1 MKERIAIVSGI
12 RTPMQKMGTGLADL
26 EADDLCAIPVRELMQ
41 RSPIND
47 DDISE
52 VIIGNCAQ
60 PAHAANVARVIALKA
75 GLNKRIPAVTVHRN
89 CASGM
94 ESITTAAQRLL
105 LDDNAVAMLAGGVES
120 MSNIPFLFSRKG
132 KNWFS
137 QLQGARSLG
146 QRLAV
151 LSKFRLGLFKP
162 EIGLVKGLTDPVC
175 NMLMGMTA
183 ENLAREFGI
192 TREEQDQFALDS
204 HLKALAAT
212 ESGRFKDEMMTVMA
226 GGKSAKAIDVD
237 NGPRKGQT
245 IEALAK
251 LKPYFDRKTGTVTV
265 GTSSQVTDG
274 AAAVTLMT
282 ESKAKALGITP
293 LGYLR
298 AFAYAG
304 CDPHRMGLGPTFAIE
319 RLCRESGFDLQSAD
333 VVEINEAF
341 AAQVIANVKA
351 MNSKSFFES
360 EFGHS
365 NVIGDLDPAKLNI
378 NGGAIAL
385 GHPLGMSGTRLV
397 LTALYQLK
405 REQKQTALA
414 TLCIGGGQGA
424 ALWLEAQ

>member
-1 MKERIAIVSGI
+1 MKERLAIVSGL
-12 RTPMQKMGTGLADL
+12 RTPMQKMGTGLAHLD
-26 EADDLCAIPVRELMQ
+26 ADELGAAVLRELMQ
-41 RSPIND
+41 VSDIDAADIN
-47 DDISE
+47 E

-75 GLNKRIPAVTVHRN
+75 GLPKQIPAVTVHRN

-105 LDDNAVAMLAGGVES
+105 LDDDAVAMVAGGVES
-120 MSNIPFLFSRKG
+120 MSNIPFLFSKQG
-132 KNWFS
+132 KAWFS
-137 QLQGARSLG
+137 QLQGARTVGQKLG
-146 QRLAV
+146 V
-151 LSKFRLGLFKP
+151 LSKLRLGFFKP
-162 EIGLVKGLTDPVC
+162 EIGLLKGLTDPVC

-183 ENLAREFGI
+183 ENLAREFSI
-192 TREEQDQFALDS
+192 TRDAQDAFALES
-204 HLKALAAT
+204 HNKALAAT
-212 ESGRFKDEMMTVMA
+212 ESGRFKDEMMSMVT
-226 GGKSAKAIDVD
+226 GAKKQQVIDTD

-251 LKPYFDRKTGTVTV
+251 LRPYFDRKTGTVTV

-282 ESKAKALGITP
+282 ESKAKALGLTP
-293 LGYLR
+293 LGYLK

-304 CDPHRMGLGPTFAIE
+304 CDPHRMGLGPTFAVE
-319 RLCRESGFDLQSAD
+319 RLCRESGFDLSTVD

-341 AAQVIANVKA
+341 AAQVMANVIA

-365 NVIGDLDPAKLNI
+365 NVIGEIDPAKLNI

-397 LTALYQLK
+397 LTALHQLK
-405 REQKQTALA
+405 RDNKQTALA

-424 ALWLEAQ
+424 ALWLEAK